1 MLELWL
7 GADRGIKKARSAG
20 GGISLTGSRSA
31 EKEDAFLAEGP
42 PGILRGG
49 VGEQSIQSSGIN
61 P

>member
-1 MLELWL
+1 MLELGWRV
-7 GADRGIKKARSAG
+7 GRGIKKARSV

-49 VGEQSIQSSGIN
+49 VGERSIQSSGIN